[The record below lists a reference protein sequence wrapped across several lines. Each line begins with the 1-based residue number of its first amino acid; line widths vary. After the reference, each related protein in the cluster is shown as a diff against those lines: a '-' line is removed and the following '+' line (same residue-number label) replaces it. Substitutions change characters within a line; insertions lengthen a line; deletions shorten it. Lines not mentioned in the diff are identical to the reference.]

1 MQLSHGDASLN
12 CCHFNIQKLDP
23 SAVGR
28 CLVCDIETAVEVEY
42 MCCYYGSGSLP
53 LSLPSYYHSYSKTS
67 ASIAILT
74 PPALGH
80 WGRWPL
86 YIYIYISALST
97 FVLLRKHLYIASS
110 ALYYTHDSIVFPSD
124 LLADC

>member
-86 YIYIYISALST
+86 YIYIYICT
-97 FVLLRKHLYIASS
+97 QHLCIIKETPLHSIICS
-110 ALYYTHDSIVFPSD
+110 ILYT
-124 LLADC
+124 